1 MGSPRAYR
9 RIIFLGTFFVLG
21 NIWSLLSL
29 VFHTDAPRKDAAKH
43 QFSVE
48 PETQKAVAENT
59 VYPWIIGGLGNQ
71 LHVASAAVIL
81 ARNTGRRVVMNA
93 KQTGVA
99 SFGIPQPVFWHT
111 VFHSPIFE
119 KDSKYAE
126 TNADRMSEEDFK
138 LALSNDFNQWQNTSR
153 GIILAGA
160 FLDWHYFVPYR
171 DLLKDIL
178 KPSDE
183 VQRWINDAAV
193 QLGLVAPSG
202 ESSLS
207 ASFSNETYAAVKLS
221 DYTYAAAK
229 RIDED
234 IRNRK
239 TRVQRGAVF
248 GQWSCEPPPAACDR
262 TILPIQCAQVGCAD
276 NVAIHVRLQDRSSR
290 WDYWSSGHLKMVN
303 AFISKCLILDKHVV
317 IFSND
322 IVRARKLLA
331 PEHERQKTQARL
343 SFSNH
348 LDIVEFYLM
357 SQYFGVHILT
367 GSTYQLWSIFL
378 SPLNAVKVLTMSD
391 VDDFEFSS
399 SMENSPIFNFEELRV

>member
-1 MGSPRAYR
+1 MIIIGS
-9 RIIFLGTFFVLG
+9 LFVLG
-21 NIWSLLSL
+21 NIRGLQSL
-29 VFHTDAPRKDAAKH
+29 VFHTDAPRKDAAKRH
-43 QFSVE
+43 FSGE
-48 PETQKAVAENT
+48 PETQKAEAENA

-81 ARNTGRRVVMNA
+81 ARKTGRRVVMNA

-119 KDSKYAE
+119 KDFNYDE

-138 LALSNDFNQWQNTSR
+138 LALSNHFNQWQDPSR

-193 QLGLVAPSG
+193 QLGLAAHFG

-207 ASFSNETYAAVKLS
+207 ASFSNETYAAAKLS
-221 DYTYAAAK
+221 NYTYAEAK

-239 TRVQRGAVF
+239 TRVQGGAVF

-262 TILPIQCAQVGCAD
+262 KILPIQCAQVDCAD
-276 NVAIHVRLQDRSSR
+276 NVAIHIRLQDRSSR
-290 WDYWSSGHLKMVN
+290 YDYWSSGHLKMVS
-303 AFISKCLILDKHVV
+303 AFISKSLTLDRHVV

-322 IVRARKLLA
+322 IIRARNLLT
-331 PEHERQKTQARL
+331 PEHEGQQTQARL

-348 LDIVEFYLM
+348 LDVVEFYLM

-399 SMENSPIFNFEELRV
+399 SMEISSIFNFEELRV